1 MSDGLKQKLI
11 EIISDKE
18 NYETLLAWIDA
29 HSQDCLVLLDKSSV
43 GFIDRIGYA
52 LQASHEH
59 NVLRKLRIQLEQL
72 YQELQREHGTPAKSS
87 DDPLGIP

>member
-1 MSDGLKQKLI
+1 MADRLKDKLI

-18 NYETLLAWIDA
+18 HYETLLAWIDA

-43 GFIDRIGYA
+43 DFVSRIGYA

-72 YQELQREHGTPAKSS
+72 YQELQQEHGSPTKSN
-87 DDPLGIP
+87 DPLGIP

>member
-1 MSDGLKQKLI
+1 MADLKQNLI

-18 NYETLLAWIDA
+18 RYETLLAWLDA
-29 HSQDCLVLLDKSSV
+29 HSQDCLVLLDRSP
-43 GFIDRIGYA
+43 IDFLNRIGYA

-72 YQELQREHGTPAKSS
+72 YQELQQEHGNPAKS
-87 DDPLGIP
+87 DDPLGVP